1 MKMSR
6 RQSILTHTVLIIF
19 AIWSVVPVIW
29 TLLTSFKPESKIFS
43 TQIKLIDDPTLK
55 NYTDL
60 LTRGDFV
67 TWAINSLFVSLLTT
81 IFAVFLASTCAYA
94 ISRFRFRGRSSAMY
108 IFVAAALVATFV
120 LKMHPALMIAITF
133 VAGALFVR

>member
-1 MKMSR
+1 M
-6 RQSILTHTVLIIF
+6 
-19 AIWSVVPVIW
+19 IW

-67 TWAINSLFVSLLTT
+67 QWAFNSLFVSILTT
-81 IFAVFLASTCAYA
+81 IFAVFLVGYLRLRDLAVPFPWPERGACTCSSSPRC
-94 ISRFRFRGRSSAMY
+94 SRA
-108 IFVAAALVATFV
+108 
-120 LKMHPALMIAITF
+120 
-133 VAGALFVR
+133 